1 MAAITEREIRELA
14 AFRGTEALVTSCYLD
29 VDGANYVRH
38 GDVLRQL
45 DQVLREAR
53 ARANG
58 DPSLAADLRRIEE
71 HVRGGI
77 DRSRTRGLAMFSCS
91 AHDFW
96 RVVELPVPVRS
107 QVLVNHTPAV
117 RQLEVVVDEY
127 ERFGVLLVD
136 RQRARM
142 FVFDL
147 GELVECT
154 AVIDEL
160 PRGDDDDHS
169 HSKDQLRDH
178 VAARALQHLRAAARL
193 AFRVF
198 QEQGFQRLILG
209 ASDEIAS
216 ELESA
221 LHPYLRDRVV
231 ARCSIPVHA
240 SDDEVRL
247 AALEVEAAVERR
259 KEAEAV
265 ARLREAV
272 GAGHRGVTGL
282 DATLQALVE
291 RRVDTLLVSSGFTH
305 PGWRCDGCGWMGR
318 VGRACPVCPAEMRQ
332 VDDVVEEA
340 VEEALAQSCRV
351 EMCVGNADLDVLG
364 SIGALL
370 RY

>member
-14 AFRGTEALVTSCYLD
+14 AFRGREALVTSCYLD
-29 VDGANYVRH
+29 VDGANHVRH
-38 GDVLRQL
+38 ADVLREL
-45 DQVLREAR
+45 DRLLREAR

-58 DPSLAADLRRIEE
+58 SSSLATDLRRIEE

-77 DRSRTRGLAMFSCS
+77 DRSRTRGLVMFSCS

-107 QVLVNHTPAV
+107 QVVINHTPAV

-142 FVFDL
+142 FVFEL
-147 GELVECT
+147 GELIESS
-154 AVIDEL
+154 AMIDEL

-169 HSKDQLRDH
+169 YTKDQVRDH
-178 VAARALQHLRAAARL
+178 VAARAHQHLRAAARV

-198 QEQGFQRLILG
+198 QEQGFERLVLG

-216 ELESA
+216 ELESV
-221 LHPYLRDRVV
+221 LHPYLRERVV
-231 ARCSIPVHA
+231 ARCGIPVHA
-240 SDDEVRL
+240 SDEEIRQ

-259 KEAEAV
+259 KEAEVV

-272 GAGHRGVTGL
+272 GAGHRGAAGL

-291 RRVDTLLVSSGFTH
+291 RRVETLLVSSGFAH
-305 PGWRCDGCGWMGR
+305 AGWRCDGCGWMGR
-318 VGRACPVCPAEMRQ
+318 LGRACPACQAEMRQ

-364 SIGALL
+364 GIGALL

>member
-1 MAAITEREIRELA
+1 MVAITEREIRELA
-14 AFRGTEALVTSCYLD
+14 SFRGREALVTSCYLD
-29 VDGANYVRH
+29 VDGASYVRH
-38 GDVLRQL
+38 GDVVRQL
-45 DQVLREAR
+45 DRLLREVR
-53 ARANG
+53 TRVNG
-58 DPSLAADLRRIEE
+58 DPSLAADLRRIED

-96 RVVELPVPVRS
+96 RVVELPVAVRS
-107 QVLVNHTPAV
+107 QVVVNHSPAV

-142 FVFDL
+142 FVFEL
-147 GELVECT
+147 GELVESS
-154 AVIDEL
+154 VVVDEL

-169 HSKDQLRDH
+169 YTKDKVRDH
-178 VAARALQHLRAAARL
+178 VAARAQQHLRAAARV

-198 QEQGFQRLILG
+198 QEQEFQRLILG

-216 ELESA
+216 ELESV

-231 ARCSIPVHA
+231 ARCSIPLHA
-240 SDDEVRL
+240 TDEEIRQ

-265 ARLREAV
+265 ARLREAA
-272 GAGHRGVTGL
+272 GAGHRGVAGL

-291 RRVDTLLVSSGFTH
+291 RRVETLLVSSGFTH
-305 PGWRCDGCGWMGR
+305 VGWHCDGCGWLGR
-318 VGRACPVCPAEMRQ
+318 LGRRCPVCQQEMRQ
-332 VDDVVEEA
+332 VDDVVEDA
-340 VEEALAQSCRV
+340 VEEALRQSCRV
-351 EMCVGNADLDVLG
+351 EICVGNADLDVLG
-364 SIGALL
+364 CIGALL